1 MTTKALLNPVALIA
15 VSILMLGGCGKHNQ
29 GPRQHDVFG
38 EAFHD
43 GKPITTGRVT
53 FVPDE
58 DRNNS
63 GPPGYAIIQNGTF
76 STLKPGGKA
85 SVAGP
90 IKVLV
95 TCYGEPDA
103 NGVLPEEP
111 LFVDYAIP
119 IEIDANQKKKRKPL
133 NLDIPLQAKKSTKKL
148 TNR

>member
-1 MTTKALLNPVALIA
+1 MKIKSLLSPITVIA
-15 VSILMLGGCGKHNQ
+15 ASILMLAGCGKYDN
-29 GPRQHDVFG
+29 GPRQHHVFG

-58 DRNNS
+58 DRSNS
-63 GPPGYAIIQNGTF
+63 GPPGYAIIQNGIFNT
-76 STLKPGGKA
+76 TKPGGKA

-111 LFVDYAIP
+111 LFVDYAILA
-119 IEIDANQKKKRKPL
+119 EIDPDQKKKSLKL
-133 NLDIPLQAKKSTKKL
+133 EIPLQTKKATKKL
-148 TNR
+148 TRK